1 MNANIPELNDIDDKA
16 RRRALLLQRLVQVDN
31 TIIDLGYQSEM
42 LQQIAATLKVD
53 KKQELAEI
61 ERQTKE
67 LIVGK
72 KFLEKKLSDLGPAK
86 AAE

>member
-1 MNANIPELNDIDDKA
+1 MDIPELKEIDDKA

-42 LQQIAATLKVD
+42 IQQIAATLKVD
-53 KKQELAEI
+53 KKQELSTLEQ
-61 ERQTKE
+61 QTKE

-86 AAE
+86 TATE